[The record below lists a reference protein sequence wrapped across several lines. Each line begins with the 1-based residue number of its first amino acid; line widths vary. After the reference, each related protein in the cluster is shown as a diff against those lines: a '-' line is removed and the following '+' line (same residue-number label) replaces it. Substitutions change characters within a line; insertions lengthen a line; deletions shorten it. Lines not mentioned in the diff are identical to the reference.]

1 MSFRSG
7 TGRFAATLLPA
18 LVLGLGGLAGCAP
31 DLGPRAALHPMT
43 DYAAAKTFTQPVTEW
58 PAEDWWTAFNDPV
71 LTSLIEQALKD
82 SPDLKTA
89 QARLEQASAQVQ
101 QARGA
106 AGPNLTAKGSIQAT
120 GVKIGLP
127 NTPSQFKDFLPTD
140 IQWFTQV
147 GANLNYEIDFFG
159 KNRAAIAAAS
169 SSSRAASF
177 ELAAAR
183 LQISTAVA
191 SAYADLVQAVADH
204 AAAVEAADLRGKS
217 RGLVADRLK
226 NGLETKAEY
235 NQSDAAQASSE
246 VDVISTE
253 GSVLEAR
260 HALAALTGQGPDATA
275 ALNPGNMLKTTP
287 VGLPA
292 NLTANLVGRRPDIAA
307 ARLRAEAA
315 AQRENVA
322 RASYYPNVSLTGS
335 FLALS
340 TSPQDILTHN
350 VQLAQIG
357 PAISLPIFDSGRL
370 NGALRNARGTYD
382 EAVASYDKTVVDAMR
397 EVADTLIIRQGA
409 EAALVHAN
417 DALRANEEAYR
428 LVNMRYNAGLATYL
442 QVLTVENSL
451 VAARR
456 QAADLR
462 VKALSANVMLI
473 RALGGG
479 FSDVPPSAQQSNP

>member
-177 ELAAAR
+177 ELAAA
-183 LQISTAVA
+183 A
-191 SAYADLVQAVADH
+191 
-204 AAAVEAADLRGKS
+204 
-217 RGLVADRLK
+217 
-226 NGLETKAEY
+226 
-235 NQSDAAQASSE
+235 
-246 VDVISTE
+246 
-253 GSVLEAR
+253 
-260 HALAALTGQGPDATA
+260 
-275 ALNPGNMLKTTP
+275 
-287 VGLPA
+287 
-292 NLTANLVGRRPDIAA
+292 
-307 ARLRAEAA
+307 
-315 AQRENVA
+315 
-322 RASYYPNVSLTGS
+322 
-335 FLALS
+335 
-340 TSPQDILTHN
+340 
-350 VQLAQIG
+350 
-357 PAISLPIFDSGRL
+357 
-370 NGALRNARGTYD
+370 
-382 EAVASYDKTVVDAMR
+382 
-397 EVADTLIIRQGA
+397 
-409 EAALVHAN
+409 
-417 DALRANEEAYR
+417 
-428 LVNMRYNAGLATYL
+428 
-442 QVLTVENSL
+442 
-451 VAARR
+451 
-456 QAADLR
+456 
-462 VKALSANVMLI
+462 
-473 RALGGG
+473 
-479 FSDVPPSAQQSNP
+479 